1 MTDSVML
8 PHDWFPRPLPPNVV
22 IGERSWIYSSYA
34 FLHYSSTR
42 PCGLR
47 IGHDTGAYI
56 ETFFDVGPD
65 GEVEIGSYCTL
76 AGPIISTNGRVT
88 IGDYAFIS
96 REVVIADSSAQ
107 LPGWQGSPTPVRM
120 PTPAVPPTITVGHDA
135 WIGTR
140 AVLLSG
146 ARLGDGA
153 IVGAAAVVDFDVPP
167 YGVVAGNPA
176 RLVGWAYPGD
186 R

>member
-1 MTDSVML
+1 MTASAML
-8 PHDWFPRPLPPNVV
+8 PHDWFPRSIPPNVV
-22 IGERSWIYSSYA
+22 IGERSWLYSAYA
-34 FLHYSSTR
+34 FLHYRSAR

-65 GEVEIGSYCTL
+65 GEVEIGNYCTL
-76 AGPIISTNGRVT
+76 AGPIISTNGRVV

-96 REVVIADSSAQ
+96 REVVIADRSAQ
-107 LPGWQGSPTPVRM
+107 FPEWPGSVETGRR
-120 PTPAVPPTITVGHDA
+120 PATALVPTITVGQDA

-140 AVLLSG
+140 AVLLNG

-153 IVGAAAVVDFDVPP
+153 IVGAAAVVDFEVPP